1 MADRPP
7 VAERPGDEP
16 EQFIAHPLVS
26 QGYAREPRRRA
37 LLMTPHLAAIGGML
51 AFFTV
56 VLAVVVLPT
65 ATYDPPPSSNWLPL
79 SQTAF
84 RGRGIYL
91 ANGCEYCHSSFTRP
105 QDEFASQYYLY
116 KRVALAGDY
125 WGSDQTPNIL
135 GTERTGPDLS
145 QEGGVHPDQWHA
157 AHYNNPRNVQ
167 PLSIMPVFSFLSDQ
181 DVSDLVAFNQSAGG
195 KTATLRDAATVV
207 AHELDGISGGDLDPA
222 KVFPDLVQKAQA
234 AGDYKPNGSGDDTD
248 TSGLSWADIYDLN
261 TFERSYW
268 LTQDPLDV
276 TQANLNKG
284 RAVFEA
290 RCSGCHGTTGL
301 GDGPAAQLLDPTPD
315 DFSDPGMFTSATDGD
330 GERYHRILT
339 GGRGSAME
347 DFGQRLTVEEIWQVI
362 LFLRTIPNGGFE
374 QPVTTVDTYAPWT
387 APKELVTYVKAHPM
401 EELTPVNPSTE
412 DPFMAAARWILGGM
426 APEDSILL
434 GGKLPITLDDVASE
448 IKSEYMKQVQRDY
461 DDAVARGESLPSKDS
476 ILSTDGLL
484 CIAP

>member
-1 MADRPP
+1 MTANEPERFPAHPP
-7 VAERPGDEP
+7 V
-16 EQFIAHPLVS
+16 EQT
-26 QGYAREPRRRA
+26 YAREPRRRA

-65 ATYDPPPSSNWLPL
+65 ATYNPPASSNWLPL
-79 SQTAF
+79 SDAAA
-84 RGRGIYL
+84 RGRNIYL
-91 ANGCEYCHSSFTRP
+91 SNGCEYCHSSFTRP
-105 QDEFASQYYLY
+105 QDTFDSQYYLY

-125 WGSDQTPNIL
+125 YGSDEAPNIL

-167 PLSIMPVFSFLSDQ
+167 PLSVMPVFSFLSEADAN
-181 DVSDLVAFNQSAGG
+181 DLIAFNQSAGG
-195 KTATLRDAATVV
+195 KTATLRNAATVV
-207 AHELDGISGGDLDPA
+207 GHKLDGISGGNDPNE
-222 KVFPDLVQKAQA
+222 VFPDLVVAAQA
-234 AGDYKPNGSGDDTD
+234 AGTYVADGTPDDTD
-248 TSGLSWADIYDLN
+248 SSGLSWGDIYDLN

-276 TQANLNKG
+276 TEANLNKG

-290 RCSGCHGTTGL
+290 RCSGCHGPTGL
-301 GDGPAAQLLDPTPD
+301 GDGPGAQLLDPTPD
-315 DFSDPGMFTSATDGD
+315 DFSDPGMFSSATDGD

-347 DFGQRLTVEEIWQVI
+347 DFGQRLSVEEIWQVI

-374 QPVTTVDTYAPWT
+374 EPVTTVDTYQPWT
-387 APKELVTYVKAHPM
+387 APEELVNYTKSHPI
-401 EELTPVNPSTE
+401 EELAPINPSTE
-412 DPFMAAARWILGGM
+412 DPFMSAARWILGGL
-426 APEDSILL
+426 APEDTILL

-448 IKSEYMKQVQRDY
+448 IKAEYTAEVTQDY
-461 DDAVARGESLPSKDS
+461 NDAVARGEKMPPEDS
-476 ILSTDGLL
+476 IMSTDGLTW
-484 CIAP
+484 ISP